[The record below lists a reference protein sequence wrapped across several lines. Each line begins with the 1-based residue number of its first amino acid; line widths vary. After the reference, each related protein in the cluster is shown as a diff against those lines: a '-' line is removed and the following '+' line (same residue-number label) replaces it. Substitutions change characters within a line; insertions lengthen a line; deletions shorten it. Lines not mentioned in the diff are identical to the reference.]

1 MMPCGSSMGRKT
13 SPCGWMF
20 LQPKRETSMGMAN
33 PVPLGAAL
41 YPKGEC
47 MSITL
52 CCLPQQLA
60 AECWCSATECWSR
73 LLELT
78 NLSGM
83 LVVVVLVCS
92 CSQGM

>member
-1 MMPCGSSMGRKT
+1 LALLRGVRCVIACDAMRCEDLKAKE
-13 SPCGWMF
+13 F
-20 LQPKRETSMGMAN
+20 FMAN

-60 AECWCSATECWSR
+60 AECWCGATECWSR

-78 NLSGM
+78 NLS
-83 LVVVVLVCS
+83 
-92 CSQGM
+92 